1 MSQSSESKKLSSR
14 PDKTIRWLNKS
25 RDGWR
30 DKTLATK
37 SELKVV
43 KQAQKRARESREEWK
58 NQYNQLETAKQQQD
72 RILKEKDEEIT
83 TLKTMLQTVERENEE
98 LKKKYL
104 LRLMIQK

>member
-72 RILKEKDEEIT
+72 RILKLDFAKFFKFWTGFD
-83 TLKTMLQTVERENEE
+83 LQNYAT
-98 LKKKYL
+98 
-104 LRLMIQK
+104 